1 MRKQTKNLK
10 AIYQETEVEIETLLW
25 YSRKD
30 WALKDGHVSLFMTKL
45 WSSNQEIFCKNKTI
59 KAVSLKPKSFFKV

>member
-25 YSRKD
+25 HSRKD
-30 WALKDGHVSLFMTKL
+30 WALKDGHISLFMTKS
-45 WSSNQEIFCKNKTI
+45 WSSNQEIFCKSKQNNKSCEAETQMF
-59 KAVSLKPKSFFKV
+59 L